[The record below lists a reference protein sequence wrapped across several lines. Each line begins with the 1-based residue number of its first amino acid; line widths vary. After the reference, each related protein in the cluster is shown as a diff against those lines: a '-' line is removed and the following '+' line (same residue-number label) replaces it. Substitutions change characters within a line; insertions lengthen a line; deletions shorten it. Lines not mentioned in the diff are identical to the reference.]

1 MSLYA
6 KKWDI
11 RRSRDATPLGKLQR
25 LHWLFKDFIDF
36 KALPQ
41 YLGFSTSNYSHGSA
55 QFLSGGLPYA
65 WHRWTKYN
73 TPHYWNESMDKIT
86 DDTLAL
92 QPLTGNLTFQKLAAY
107 ISGAILVFSALIA
120 LIITVMHA
128 TQFSDPRR
136 QRQ

>member
-1 MSLYA
+1 
-6 KKWDI
+6 
-11 RRSRDATPLGKLQR
+11 
-25 LHWLFKDFIDF
+25 
-36 KALPQ
+36 
-41 YLGFSTSNYSHGSA
+41 
-55 QFLSGGLPYA
+55 
-65 WHRWTKYN
+65 
-73 TPHYWNESMDKIT
+73 MDKIT

-120 LIITVMHA
+120 LIITVLHA